1 MENILKPPS
10 SILPYYRGEGFFYEY
25 IQFINTDVSPAI
37 RGGAK
42 GYCKQEDEISL

>member
-37 RGGAK
+37 GGGK
-42 GYCKQEDEISL
+42 GYSKQEDEISL

>member
-1 MENILKPPS
+1 MENILKLPS

-37 RGGAK
+37 GGGQRGIVNK
-42 GYCKQEDEISL
+42 RMR